1 MSAKYTADQAAI
13 ARQLQQAVADLI
25 AAKAAYEAAAAPLM
39 AEINRLAY
47 EQIGAAVAFNPALIE
62 RVPAERLS
70 KARCSLL
77 HAARTGD
84 VSSLR
89 AAHGVFESDVRNA
102 NAAQ

>member
-1 MSAKYTADQAAI
+1 MSELSK
-13 ARQLQQAVADLI
+13 AVAALADE
-25 AAKAAYEAAAAPLM
+25 KRRYETAAAPLL
-39 AEINRLAY
+39 AEIDQLAY
-47 EQIGAAVAFNPALIE
+47 KIIGLAVVRNPKLIE